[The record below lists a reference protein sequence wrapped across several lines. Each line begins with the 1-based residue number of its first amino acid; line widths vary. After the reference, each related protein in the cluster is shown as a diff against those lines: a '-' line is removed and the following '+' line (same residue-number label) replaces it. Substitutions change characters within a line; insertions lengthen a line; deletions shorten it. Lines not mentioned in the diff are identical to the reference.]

1 MKGNDEVLEILNEV
15 LTGELTAINQ
25 YFVHAKMCDNWG
37 YQRIASHTRDESIDE
52 MKHAERIVERILFL
66 EGVPNLQRLGPLKV
80 GESVVE
86 QFRNDL
92 AVEIAALERL
102 HRGIALAID
111 KTDVGTR
118 EMLAD
123 ILVDEEEHV
132 DWLETQLE
140 TIDQIGVEHYLAQQ
154 LHD

>member
-1 MKGNDEVLEILNEV
+1 MKGNDDVLTILNEV

-37 YQRIASHTRDESIDE
+37 YQRLASHTRDESIDE

-92 AVEIAALERL
+92 AVEIQALERL
-102 HRGIALAID
+102 HRGIALAIE

>member
-1 MKGNDEVLEILNEV
+1 MKGNDDVLTILNEV

-66 EGVPNLQRLGPLKV
+66 DGVPNLQRLGPLKV

-92 AVEIAALERL
+92 AVEIQALERL
-102 HRGIALAID
+102 HRGIALAIE